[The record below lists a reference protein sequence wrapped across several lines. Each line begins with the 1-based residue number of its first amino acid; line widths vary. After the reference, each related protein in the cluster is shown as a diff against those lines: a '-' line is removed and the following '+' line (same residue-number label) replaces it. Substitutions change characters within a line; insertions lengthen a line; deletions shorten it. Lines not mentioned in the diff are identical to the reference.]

1 MRKLL
6 LLLALASGTTAFA
19 QMDIGV
25 FGMRASS
32 PHTSFASGWG
42 GGINIFSRPLGQS
55 DFYRTLPVKF
65 QVGVT
70 GYVSGAGRYELT
82 RVGTGAPQNVW
93 AQTVFNNVHFGFYG
107 DMRFSLRQTQNRVV
121 PYLDLFGGIRSL
133 YAKQNNI
140 QYTDASAI
148 TLSRYTGIS
157 GGFGLG
163 LMTKLYKNVWLDAA
177 VQWQSTVQ
185 GGKFVNTTTVSY
197 AVDGSTY
204 LMQDAPAG
212 MLLFKLGFSFRT
224 ASDNESAEFT
234 SRRMSPSPL
243 NEF

>member
-6 LLLALASGTTAFA
+6 ILLALSTGTTVFA

-25 FGMRASS
+25 FGMHATSTQ
-32 PHTSFASGWG
+32 TSFASGWG
-42 GGINIFSRPLGQS
+42 GGMNIFSRPLGKS
-55 DFYRTLPVKF
+55 DFFRTLPVKF
-65 QVGVT
+65 QLGIT
-70 GYVSGAGRYELT
+70 GYASGAGHYELT
-82 RVGTGAPQNVW
+82 RVGTGAPQNAW

-107 DMRFSLRQTQNRVV
+107 DTRFSFRKPQSRVV
-121 PYLDLFGGIRSL
+121 PYLDLFGGLRSL

-140 QYTDASAI
+140 QYTDASAV

-163 LMTKLYKNVWLDAA
+163 LMTNLRKNVWLDAA
-177 VQWQSTVQ
+177 LQWQSSTP

-204 LMQDAPAG
+204 LMQNAPAG